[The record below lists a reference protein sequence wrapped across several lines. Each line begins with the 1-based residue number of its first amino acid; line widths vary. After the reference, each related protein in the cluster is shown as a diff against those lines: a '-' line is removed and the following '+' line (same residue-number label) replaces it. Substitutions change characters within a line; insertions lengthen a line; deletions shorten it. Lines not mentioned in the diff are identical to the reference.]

1 MSAQFLL
8 ISVAVTCVSVAL
20 MFFYFKNRLGKTEQ
34 KVDLMFQLIQE
45 HEKNSRYLQQ
55 NHQQVNTP
63 KMEQQPELINISDDE
78 SVDDYASDDSAEV
91 SDNEQEELVLKHDIE
106 NLEDTVKTISLS
118 LNGAETSLN
127 METSESHQDSTDN
140 TNEVVDDS
148 NDESDNGSDDV
159 VDDANDE
166 SNDEEKEDDLDIE
179 LDDDVDEQTIVDNT
193 ITLDHFIITKKD
205 VNDANSDKSDDKS
218 EKPNN
223 VENEDQQDEENED
236 KKPSYTKLTKAQL
249 KKIAEQRGLNGYNKL
264 TKNGLVNL
272 LAESD

>member
-55 NHQQVNTP
+55 NHQQMNTP
-63 KMEQQPELINISDDE
+63 NIEQQPELINISDDE

-127 METSESHQDSTDN
+127 METSELSHQDNADN

-148 NDESDNGSDDV
+148 NDENDNESDDA

-166 SNDEEKEDDLDIE
+166 SNDEKKEDELDIE
-179 LDDDVDEQTIVDNT
+179 LDDDIDEQTIVDNT
-193 ITLDHFIITKKD
+193 FTLDHFIITKKD
-205 VNDANSDKSDDKS
+205 VNDTNSDKSD
-218 EKPNN
+218 EKVNN
-223 VENEDQQDEENED
+223 VESEDQQEEDNED

>member
-55 NHQQVNTP
+55 NHQQINTP
-63 KMEQQPELINISDDE
+63 NMEQQPELINISDDE

-91 SDNEQEELVLKHDIE
+91 SDNEQDELVLKHDIE

-127 METSESHQDSTDN
+127 METSESHQDSEDN

-159 VDDANDE
+159 VDDANEE

-179 LDDDVDEQTIVDNT
+179 LDDVDEQTIVDNT

-205 VNDANSDKSDDKS
+205 VNDTNSDKSDDKS
-218 EKPNN
+218 ENPNN
-223 VENEDQQDEENED
+223 VESENQQEDNED